1 MSSKTGAAASD
12 EANVGRAIAFVVV
25 GMTCFGISDAL
36 AKLLV
41 ADLPLFEVVW
51 ARYAFHFVF
60 LFVLLRPRSLR
71 GLVRTSQPR
80 IQLTRS
86 AVHFMAALCSFL
98 ALRYLP
104 LAEMTAIA
112 FVWPL
117 LACLLSVPILGERV
131 GPRRWMAI
139 AGGLVGALII
149 IRPGLG
155 VVHWAA
161 FLALGMALSYATYHV
176 LTRKVGTTDPFMTS
190 LFYMGTVGVT
200 ITSIALPFIW
210 VSPDRLQWV
219 LLAALGLSGTASH
232 FCVIRSLQNAG
243 ASTLAPFGYVHLLSA
258 TILGYLIFDTL
269 PDGLTVLGSTI
280 IVLSGLFL
288 FYRERVRQRDTGR

>member
-1 MSSKTGAAASD
+1 MSSKTGAASD

-25 GMTCFGISDAL
+25 GMMCFGISDAI

-41 ADLPLFEVVW
+41 ADLPVFEVIW

-71 GLVRTSQPR
+71 GLVRTNHPR

-86 AVHFMAALCSFL
+86 VVHFMAAVCGFF

-117 LACLLSVPILGERV
+117 LACVLSIPILGERV
-131 GPRRWMAI
+131 GPMRWLAI
-139 AGGLVGALII
+139 AGGLVGMLII

-155 VVHWAA
+155 IVHWAA
-161 FLALGMALSYATYHV
+161 FLALGMALAYATYHV

-190 LFYMGTVGVT
+190 LFYMGTVGVAV
-200 ITSIALPFIW
+200 TSIALPFIW
-210 VSPDRLQWV
+210 EAPDKMQWV
-219 LLAALGLSGTASH
+219 LLATLGLSGATSH
-232 FCVIRSLQNAG
+232 LCVIRSLQYAG
-243 ASTLAPFGYVHLLSA
+243 ASTMAPFGYVHLLSA
-258 TILGYLIFDTL
+258 TILGYLIFDSL
-269 PDGLTVLGSTI
+269 PDGPTVLGSLI

-288 FYRERVRQRDTGR
+288 FYRERLRGRDTGR